1 MKKSS
6 DFENILDACLERL
19 VKGETVEQCLESYP
33 ELAVQLEPLLR
44 TAQAAREASAI
55 LPRAEFKARARYEFR
70 SALQAATTK
79 RRLPLFGLRRGWVMA
94 LMIVSIL
101 LVSGGGAAAAASNSM
116 PDSRLYP
123 VKLATEQ
130 VQLALT
136 PSDMGKA
143 RLCAV
148 LADKRIAEI
157 IYMADKGDAQ
167 CVEVVTQRLDERL
180 TELATLV
187 SASEAGGTPQ
197 VLTEVPAETPSEL
210 PEESTVA
217 PPSAPSEEVETVP
230 VPAPVP
236 SDKAIDDS
244 NKGDS
249 NKDDHAKNNNRAKL
263 RVAVAVYAADHP
275 AALRAELR
283 RVPASVRPAL
293 RRAIAVSETGYEKAL
308 AALGQP

>member
-44 TAQAAREASAI
+44 TAQAAREVSAI

-180 TELATLV
+180 TALAILV
-187 SASEAGGTPQ
+187 SVPEAGGAPR

-210 PEESTVA
+210 PEESA
-217 PPSAPSEEVETVP
+217 AAP
-230 VPAPVP
+230 VPAPAVVTPPELVTPAPAP
-236 SDKAIDDS
+236 SEKAAD
-244 NKGDS
+244 GDEDIPVG
-249 NKDDHAKNNNRAKL
+249 NHNRANL
-263 RVAVAVYAADHP
+263 RVAVAVYAADHD

-283 RVPASVRPAL
+283 KAPASVRPAL
-293 RRAIAVSETGYEKAL
+293 RWAIAVSEAGYKKAL
-308 AALGQP
+308 KALD

>member
-44 TAQAAREASAI
+44 TAQAAREVSAI

-101 LVSGGGAAAAASNSM
+101 LVSGGGTAAAASNSM

-143 RLCAV
+143 RLCTV

-167 CVEVVTQRLDERL
+167 CVEVITQRLDERL
-180 TELATLV
+180 TELTMLV
-187 SASEAGGTPQ
+187 SASEAGDTPQ
-197 VLTEVPAETPSEL
+197 VLTEVPAEPPSEL

-217 PPSAPSEEVETVP
+217 PPVPSEEVETVP

-293 RRAIAVSETGYEKAL
+293 RRAISVSEAGYKKAL
-308 AALGQP
+308 AALD

>member
-70 SALQAATTK
+70 SALQAATTR

-101 LVSGGGAAAAASNSM
+101 LVSGGGTAAAASNSM

-180 TELATLV
+180 TELAMLV

-244 NKGDS
+244 SKGNSNKGD
-249 NKDDHAKNNNRAKL
+249 HARNNNRAKL
-263 RVAVAVYAADHP
+263 RVAVAVYAADHD

-293 RRAIAVSETGYEKAL
+293 RRAIAVSEAGYKKAL
-308 AALGQP
+308 KALD